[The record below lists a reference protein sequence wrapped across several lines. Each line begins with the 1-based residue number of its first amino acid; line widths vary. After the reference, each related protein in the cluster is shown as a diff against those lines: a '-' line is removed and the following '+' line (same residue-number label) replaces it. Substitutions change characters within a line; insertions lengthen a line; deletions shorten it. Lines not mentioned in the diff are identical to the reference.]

1 MMYELTDADLDAV
14 AAGQTPQQFL
24 DQLGVVNLGVP
35 IQVGDIDVTL
45 KLLDNNQIEI
55 ENVANNNTIQVGVG
69 AAVAILGGVAAGLVR
84 QLG

>member
-1 MMYELTDADLDAV
+1 MYELTDADLDAV

-24 DQLGVVNLGVP
+24 DQLGVVNLGIP

-55 ENVANNNTIQVGVG
+55 ENVANHNTIQVGVG